1 MEISSQSQDLTL
13 GGTYC
18 PIMRLAASRALV
30 RPGNGTSPAAP
41 APIDRAPELGLRPGS
56 SALEGRLA
64 FRKPGRHLEGW
75 TAAFHGLR
83 LTGAA
88 NRCAEQG
95 HVELENEVTS
105 LAGRLIEAQEH
116 ERQRIAMD
124 LHDDLNQKLAV
135 LAIGLTRLEDQLED
149 ASPEVHE
156 QLGALEDL
164 ASSLSEEVRRL
175 SHSLHPASIQHV
187 GLVAGLRS
195 LCAAFSKEKGIAI
208 EARLPDLARVPS
220 PAVALSLYRI
230 AQGAFQNI
238 RKHSQASEV
247 RLSLTESQTALRLSI
262 RDNGVGFDPEKVGRE
277 AGLGL
282 VSMKERCRLHRGAL
296 RVRSS
301 PGGGTEV
308 EASVPHGAGLGGG
321 AGAHRDE

>member
-1 MEISSQSQDLTL
+1 MEVPSQSQDLTL

-18 PIMRLAASRALV
+18 PTMRLVASRVPL

-41 APIDRAPELGLRPGS
+41 A
-56 SALEGRLA
+56 LEGSLA
-64 FRKPGRHLEGW
+64 FRKPGRHLEAW

-83 LTGAA
+83 LASEP
-88 NRCAEQG
+88 NPCADPG
-95 HVELENEVTS
+95 HVELENEARD
-105 LAGRLIEAQEH
+105 LAGRLIEAQED
-116 ERQRIAMD
+116 ERKRIAME

-135 LAIGLTRLEDQLED
+135 LAIELTRLEDQLED
-149 ASPEVHE
+149 ASPQVHE
-156 QLGALEDL
+156 QLRALEEL

-175 SHSLHPASIQHV
+175 SHSLHPATIQHV

-195 LCAAFSKEKGIAI
+195 LCAAFGKEKDIAI
-208 EARLPDLARVPS
+208 EACLPELARVPS

-230 AQGAFQNI
+230 AQGAFQNV

-247 RLSLTESQTALRLSI
+247 RVSLTESQNTLRLSI
-262 RDNGVGFDPEKVGRE
+262 LDDGVGFDPERVGRE

-282 VSMKERCRLHRGAL
+282 VSMKERCRLQRGTL

-301 PGGGTEV
+301 SGAGTEV
-308 EASVPHGAGLGGG
+308 EAWVPHGQAS
-321 AGAHRDE
+321 